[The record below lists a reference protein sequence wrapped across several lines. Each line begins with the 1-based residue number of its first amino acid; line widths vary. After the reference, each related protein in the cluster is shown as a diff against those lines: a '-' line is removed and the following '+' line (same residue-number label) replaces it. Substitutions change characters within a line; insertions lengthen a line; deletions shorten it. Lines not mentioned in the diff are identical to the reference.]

1 MYVPAHFEETR
12 IEVLQDLIRAHPLA
26 TLVTMSSVG
35 INANHIPLH
44 LAQVTEQYGTLQ
56 GHVARANP
64 MWSDLNNEVEAL
76 VIFQGPNSY
85 ITPSWYPTKQEHGK
99 VVPTWNYVVVHAYG
113 ALRVIDDPIWVKRQL
128 ELLTTQQEELFNK
141 PWKISDAPAEFTDR
155 MIGAIVGIEIVITK
169 LTGKWKV
176 SQNQPELNK
185 AGVVQGLQSLGSTET
200 SELAS
205 LVAETP
211 KKILRTH
218 KAELSEKF

>member
-1 MYVPAHFEETR
+1 MYIPAHFEETR
-12 IEVLQDLIRAHPLA
+12 IDVLQDLIRSHPFA
-26 TLVTMSSVG
+26 TLVTMSSIG

-44 LAQVTEQYGTLQ
+44 FVQVAGQYGTLQ

-76 VIFQGPNSY
+76 VIFQGPSSY

-128 ELLTTQQEELFNK
+128 ELLTAQQEGLFSK
-141 PWKISDAPAEFTDR
+141 PWKVSDAPVEFTDR
-155 MIGAIVGIEIVITK
+155 MIGAIVGIEISITK

-176 SQNQPELNK
+176 SQNLSALNK
-185 AGVVQGLQSLGSTET
+185 AGVVHGLQSLGSTET

-205 LVAETP
+205 LVAETL
-211 KKILRTH
+211 KK
-218 KAELSEKF
+218 S

>member
-1 MYVPAHFEETR
+1 MYIPEHFEETR
-12 IEVLQDLIRAHPLA
+12 IDVLQDLIRTHPLA
-26 TLVTMSSVG
+26 TLVTMSSIG

-44 LAQVTEQYGTLQ
+44 FTQVSGQYGTLQ

-64 MWSDLNNEVEAL
+64 MWSDLNKKVEAL

-85 ITPSWYPTKQEHGK
+85 ITPSWYPTKHEHGK

-113 ALRVIDDPIWVKRQL
+113 TLRVIDDSIWVKGQL
-128 ELLTTQQEELFNK
+128 ELLTTQQEELFSK

-155 MIGAIVGIEIVITK
+155 MIGAIVGIEILITK

-176 SQNQPELNK
+176 SQNQSALNK

-211 KKILRTH
+211 KK
-218 KAELSEKF
+218 S